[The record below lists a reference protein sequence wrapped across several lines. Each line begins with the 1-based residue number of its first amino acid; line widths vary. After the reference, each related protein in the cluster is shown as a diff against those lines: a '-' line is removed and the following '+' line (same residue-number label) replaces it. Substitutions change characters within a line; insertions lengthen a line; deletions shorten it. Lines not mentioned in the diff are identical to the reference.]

1 MDLSTCTPAQFLEAL
16 ERSHFED
23 RRRHVLSLGDE
34 KTERSLRILAE
45 VLQGDSWYLR
55 DLAVLSLAR
64 IGDPAVAVLRPLLY
78 AGLWYTRAAA
88 ARALGLMEHRESLAD
103 LVHLLYDS
111 NHTVRENCLAAIA
124 DLVRAGEARETARLF
139 WNQGARR
146 ADELKRLLLAVH
158 PDAGTRVAE
167 LLADPASFLHEE
179 TPSTGDDEEVEVGGE
194 VDETREARRN
204 A

>member
-1 MDLSTCTPAQFLEAL
+1 MDLSTCTPAQFLETL

-23 RRRHVLSLGDE
+23 RRRHVLSLGEE
-34 KTERSLRILAE
+34 KTERSIRILCE

-55 DLAVLSLAR
+55 DLAVISLAR
-64 IGDPAVAVLRPLLY
+64 IGEPAVTMLRPLVY
-78 AGLWYTRAAA
+78 AGLWYTRASA
-88 ARALGLMEHRESLAD
+88 ARALGLMEHRESLPD
-103 LVHLLYDS
+103 LVNLLYDS
-111 NHTVRENCLAAIA
+111 NHTVRENCLASIA

-158 PDAGTRVAE
+158 PEAGTRVAE
-167 LLADPASFLHEE
+167 LLADPDSFLHEDAAPPAEEERE
-179 TPSTGDDEEVEVGGE
+179 TEVGGE
-194 VDETREARRN
+194 EPRRARRN